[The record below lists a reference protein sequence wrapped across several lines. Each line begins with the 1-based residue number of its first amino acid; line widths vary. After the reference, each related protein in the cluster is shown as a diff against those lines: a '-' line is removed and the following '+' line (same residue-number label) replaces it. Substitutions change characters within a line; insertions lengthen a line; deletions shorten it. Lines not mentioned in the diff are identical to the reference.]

1 MPQRIDVVAFP
12 AAAGRIGTHEIDG
25 RSGTSLADIEAHYR
39 DLIERSPHIGEMC
52 LTWCRA
58 PSADQVI
65 QALEVEVL
73 DVTVGDLQG
82 LINESYDDPE
92 EGIVGRFLLLAEEPP
107 WFLAVEYSGD
117 RAFGGT

>member
-1 MPQRIDVVAFP
+1 M
-12 AAAGRIGTHEIDG
+12 
-25 RSGTSLADIEAHYR
+25 ADIEAHYR